1 MSQQQKFAVGAL
13 VAAIGAGAM
22 LTAPSAHAIRPWSAL
37 WAGQYPASQTD
48 NNALEDGCQVCHT
61 DANGPARNPYGAD
74 FLDAL
79 TCNPSQCTADDLV
92 AALVAIENVN
102 SDLDPTGSTNIDEID
117 LGTQPGFAEG
127 DEAPGVLG
135 YLDPIA
141 DIAVTPLAVDFGAVT
156 IGVPQTRDVNIAN
169 LGVVDLEVSDL
180 ALSGGSEFSLP
191 DDPSP
196 VFVAPG
202 TSLNVAV
209 QYAPTNEGTDND
221 TLGIASNSP
230 GEEDVSVALSG
241 TGVPQ
246 QADACVASVDPAS
259 LDFGTVQ
266 VGASSTLTT
275 VVTNSGG
282 ADCTVAAAVVDS
294 GAFALVSGSNFTVPA
309 DGGAVAVDVSYAPT
323 SAGDDAGALELAV
336 ASPAANITVPLS
348 GSGGQSPGLTLD
360 LDIKRFSVTS
370 KVSLTKG
377 KDPVIAIA
385 LAVNN
390 AGETVG
396 FADATI
402 TGMQGGTMVYSETLR
417 VTDGVGGGSTTFD
430 FPSYTPDAAGV
441 IRWTAV
447 IGDTDPDDDL
457 ETAST
462 TVSP

>member
-1 MSQQQKFAVGAL
+1 MSQQQTFVVTAL
-13 VAAIGAGAM
+13 AAAIGAGAM
-22 LTAPSAHAIRPWSAL
+22 LAAPSAHAIRPWSAV
-37 WAGQYPASQTD
+37 WAGQYQTSQTD
-48 NNALEDGCQVCHT
+48 NNAIPDGCQVCHT
-61 DANGPARNPYGAD
+61 DDNGPGRNAYGAD
-74 FLDAL
+74 FLAQL
-79 TCNPSQCTADDLV
+79 TCNTTQCTNEELV
-92 AALVAIENVN
+92 AALVAIENVD
-102 SDLDPTGSTNIDEID
+102 SDLDPTSSTNIDEID
-117 LGTQPGFAEG
+117 LGTQPGFAED

-135 YLDPIA
+135 YLDPIP

-180 ALSGGSEFSLP
+180 TLSGGSEFSLP
-191 DDPSP
+191 ADPSP
-196 VFVAPG
+196 VSVAPG

-209 QYAPTNEGTDND
+209 QYDPTNEGTDND
-221 TLGIASNSP
+221 TLGIVSDSP
-230 GEEDVSVALSG
+230 GEENVSVALSG

-246 QADACVASVDPAS
+246 QADDCVASVDPAS

-266 VGASSTLTT
+266 VGATSILTT

-282 ADCTVAAAVVDS
+282 AECTVAAAVVDS

-309 DGGAVAVDVSYAPT
+309 YGGSVAVDVSYTPT
-323 SAGDDAGALELAV
+323 SVGDDAGALELAV
-336 ASPAANITVPLS
+336 ASPAVDITVPLL

-385 LAVNN
+385 LTVNN
-390 AGETVG
+390 AGETIG

-402 TGMQGGTMVYSETLR
+402 TGMQGGIMVYSETR
-417 VTDGVGGGSTTFD
+417 PVSDGVGGGSTTFD
-430 FPSYTPDAAGV
+430 FPSYTAGAAGV
-441 IRWTAV
+441 IQWTAV
-447 IGDTDPDDDL
+447 IADTDPDDDL